1 MNATKIVLADDHQ
14 VVRLGLRTLLESEP
28 GFQVV
33 GEAGDGLEAIRM
45 AERFSPDV
53 VILDLLMPRL
63 NGIQAAQQI
72 QARFPHIRIVILS
85 MFDSEAYVVEA
96 LSAGASAYVLKG
108 STTEDL
114 VAAVREVLAGKRYL
128 SPSLSERAID
138 AYIRYVQSAKAGELD
153 VVETLTPREREVL
166 HLAAQGYTNAEI
178 AKMLTLSSRTVETHR
193 LHMMRKLGLHSQVD
207 LARFALERGILPGK
221 QQQNLIY
228 PGKSE
233 SDVT

>member
-1 MNATKIVLADDHQ
+1 MNAMNATKIVLADDHQ

-33 GEAGDGLEAIRM
+33 GEAVDGLEAVQM

-53 VILDLLMPRL
+53 LVLDLLMPRL
-63 NGIQAAQQI
+63 NGIEAARQI
-72 QARFPHIRIVILS
+72 RARFPHMRIVILS

-108 STTEDL
+108 STTEEL

-128 SPSLSERAID
+128 STSLSERAIQ
-138 AYIRYVQSAKAGELD
+138 AYIQYVQSAKAGELD
-153 VVETLTPREREVL
+153 VVETLTPLEREVL
-166 HLAAQGYTNAEI
+166 HLTAQGYTNAEI

-193 LHMMRKLGLHSQVD
+193 AHMMRKLGFHSQVD
-207 LARFALERGILPGK
+207 LVRFALERGILPK
-221 QQQNLIY
+221 
-228 PGKSE
+228 KTS
-233 SDVT
+233 

>member
-1 MNATKIVLADDHQ
+1 MGVTKIILADDHQ

-28 GFQVV
+28 GFRVV
-33 GEAGDGLEAIRM
+33 GEAGDGLEAVRL
-45 AERFSPDV
+45 AEQLCPDV
-53 VILDLLMPRL
+53 IILDLMMSPL

-72 QARFPHIRIVILS
+72 HARFPRIRIVILS

-96 LSAGASAYVLKG
+96 LSGGASAYVLKG

-114 VAAVREVLAGKRYL
+114 AAAVREALAGKRYL

-166 HLAAQGYTNAEI
+166 HLAAQGCANAEI
-178 AKMLTLSSRTVETHR
+178 AKRLSLSARTVETHR
-193 LHMMRKLGLHSQVD
+193 AHMMRKLGLHSQVD
-207 LARFALERGILPGK
+207 LARFALERGILPK
-221 QQQNLIY
+221 
-228 PGKSE
+228 KS
-233 SDVT
+233 

>member
-1 MNATKIVLADDHQ
+1 MSTARIVLADDHQ

-33 GEAGDGLEAIRM
+33 GGAGNGLEAVRM

-53 VILDLLMPRL
+53 IILDLMMPRL
-63 NGIQAAQQI
+63 NGIEAARQI

-96 LSAGASAYVLKG
+96 LNAGASAYVLKG

-166 HLAAQGYTNAEI
+166 HLAAQGKTNAEI
-178 AKMLTLSSRTVETHR
+178 AKRLSISARTVETHR
-193 LHMMRKLGLHSQVD
+193 AHMMRKLGLHSQVD
-207 LARFALERGILPGK
+207 LARFALERGLLPR
-221 QQQNLIY
+221 
-228 PGKSE
+228 
-233 SDVT
+233 

>member
-1 MNATKIVLADDHQ
+1 MSTARIVLADDHQ

-33 GEAGDGLEAIRM
+33 GRAGNGLEAVRM

-53 VILDLLMPRL
+53 IILDLMMPRL
-63 NGIQAAQQI
+63 NGIEAARQI

-96 LSAGASAYVLKG
+96 LNAGASAYVLKG

-138 AYIRYVQSAKAGELD
+138 AYIRYVQSAKAGELN

-166 HLAAQGYTNAEI
+166 HLAAQGKTNAEI
-178 AKMLTLSSRTVETHR
+178 AKRLSISARTVETHR
-193 LHMMRKLGLHSQVD
+193 AHMMRKLGLHSQVD
-207 LARFALERGILPGK
+207 LARFALERGLLPR
-221 QQQNLIY
+221 
-228 PGKSE
+228 
-233 SDVT
+233 

>member
-1 MNATKIVLADDHQ
+1 MSTIKIILADDHQ

-28 GFQVV
+28 GFEVV
-33 GEAGDGLEAIRM
+33 GEAGDGLEAVRM
-45 AERFSPDV
+45 AERLSPDV
-53 VILDLLMPRL
+53 IILDLMMPRL
-63 NGIQAAQQI
+63 NGIQGAQQI
-72 QARFPHIRIVILS
+72 HARFPHIRIVILS

-96 LSAGASAYVLKG
+96 LSGGASAYVLKG

-128 SPSLSERAID
+128 SPSLSERAIE

-193 LHMMRKLGLHSQVD
+193 AHMMRKLGLHSQVD

-221 QQQNLIY
+221 QQQ
-228 PGKSE
+228 
-233 SDVT
+233 DQ